1 MGSRFEQE
9 LVTDGEIGLP
19 PPLPSWNQLEIHR
32 MMVCAPKG
40 PSEESGCSGLGSARL
55 HWEERM

>member
-1 MGSRFEQE
+1 MGSRFERE

-19 PPLPSWNQLEIHR
+19 PPLPGWNQMEIHPV
-32 MMVCAPKG
+32 MVSSPNG
-40 PSEESGCSGLGSARL
+40 PSEESGCYGLAGRHL